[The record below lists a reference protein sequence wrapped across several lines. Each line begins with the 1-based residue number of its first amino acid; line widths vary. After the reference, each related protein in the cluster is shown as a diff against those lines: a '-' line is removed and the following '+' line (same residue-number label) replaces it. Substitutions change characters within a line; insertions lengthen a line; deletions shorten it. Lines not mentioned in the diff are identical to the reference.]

1 MLCSE
6 AHPEKRRIGYRN
18 GLLIAVLSARAPR
31 VRSMA
36 SLRLGRTVLRNGDTY
51 RLVFENDDIKT
62 GRRLEYD
69 TPPDLTAAI
78 DRYISVE
85 RLELLMGNSCDAFW
99 LDKYGEPLSADNI
112 ADMIHRQSKRYLGKS
127 FGPHRFRHD
136 IGTTAPLT
144 DPAHPG
150 VAASILGISGRMVE
164 QHYNR
169 ASQADV
175 TQKFQASLQA
185 QRARLESLARREF
198 RRAKRDLPPR

>member
-1 MLCSE
+1 
-6 AHPEKRRIGYRN
+6 
-18 GLLIAVLSARAPR
+18 
-31 VRSMA
+31 MA
-36 SLRLGRTVLRNGDTY
+36 SLRLGRTIIRNGNAY

-69 TPPDLTAAI
+69 TPPELTAAI

-85 RLELLMGNSCDAFW
+85 RTELLIGKGCDAFW
-99 LDKYGEPLSADNI
+99 LDRYGEPLSADNI

-127 FGPHRFRHD
+127 FGSHRFRHD

-144 DPAHPG
+144 DSAHPG

-164 QHYNR
+164 EHYNR

-175 TQKFQASLQA
+175 AQKFQASLRA
-185 QRARLESLARREF
+185 QRAQLEALARREF
-198 RRAKRDLPPR
+198 QRGKPDVPPR